1 MDYSKE
7 LDPMV
12 SEKMKKNLVYV
23 GIFSIIMLF
32 AGFTS
37 AYIVMMGDSF
47 WLKYPLPSGFWLST
61 GSILLSSLT
70 FIFAIAAA
78 KKDNQSMLKLWMGST
93 VVLGVLFMYFQFKGY
108 NQLIDGGIHPINN
121 HIIVTDGRYGDYYEV
136 KYKGDFIEVDGNR
149 FMIGG
154 KEMSDKDFG
163 AFQTYMKQFS
173 SSKQREALVV
183 SNNDKNFEI
192 YFNNLPLIVKNKHLF
207 LNDSTQLE
215 YVDEMRLT
223 FLAMNVEDK
232 RGDFFV
238 RGEFG
243 KDFHVY
249 YKGKE
254 LEYKNRRLHYKG
266 KELSNYLQIKATE
279 TADSATSLLYLISI
293 IHLLHILFAMIYLIK
308 VTIYSFSGRFNSQ
321 NNLSLRL
328 GAIFWHFLGVL
339 WIYLLLFLVFIH

>member
-7 LDPMV
+7 LDPIV
-12 SEKMKKNLVYV
+12 NEKMKKNLVYV

-61 GSILLSSLT
+61 GSIIASSLT
-70 FIFAIAAA
+70 FILAIGAA
-78 KKDNQSMLKLWMGST
+78 KKNNQTLLKAFMALT
-93 VVLGVLFMYFQFKGY
+93 VLLGIAFMYFQFKGY

-121 HIIVTDGRYGDYYEV
+121 HIIVTDGRYGDYFEI
-136 KYKGDFIEVDGNR
+136 KYKGDFIEVDGNK
-149 FMIGG
+149 FSIGG
-154 KEMSDKDFG
+154 KEISDTQFEELRKYTSQFASIKDRKAIVVKDTNKDFELYLDN
-163 AFQTYMKQFS
+163 QP
-173 SSKQREALVV
+173 VV
-183 SNNDKNFEI
+183 
-192 YFNNLPLIVKNKHLF
+192 VKSGQLYK
-207 LNDSTQLE
+207 NDSTKMD
-215 YVDEMRLT
+215 YVDEMRLS
-223 FLAMNVEDK
+223 FLAMNIQDK

-249 YKGKE
+249 FKGNE
-254 LEYKNRRLHYKG
+254 LEYKNRKLHYKG

-279 TADSATSLLYLISI
+279 TADSATSLLYLISV
-293 IHLLHILFAMIYLIK
+293 IHLLHVFFAMFYLLK
-308 VTIYSFSGRFNSQ
+308 VTIHSFSGRFDAS

-328 GAIFWHFLGVL
+328 GAIFWHFLGIL

>member
-12 SEKMKKNLVYV
+12 NEKMKKNLVYV

-70 FIFAIAAA
+70 FILAIAAA

-149 FMIGG
+149 FMIG
-154 KEMSDKDFG
+154 
-163 AFQTYMKQFS
+163 
-173 SSKQREALVV
+173 
-183 SNNDKNFEI
+183 
-192 YFNNLPLIVKNKHLF
+192 
-207 LNDSTQLE
+207 
-215 YVDEMRLT
+215 
-223 FLAMNVEDK
+223 
-232 RGDFFV
+232 
-238 RGEFG
+238 
-243 KDFHVY
+243 
-249 YKGKE
+249 
-254 LEYKNRRLHYKG
+254 
-266 KELSNYLQIKATE
+266 
-279 TADSATSLLYLISI
+279 
-293 IHLLHILFAMIYLIK
+293 
-308 VTIYSFSGRFNSQ
+308 
-321 NNLSLRL
+321 
-328 GAIFWHFLGVL
+328 
-339 WIYLLLFLVFIH
+339 

>member
-1 MDYSKE
+1 MDYTNE
-7 LDPMV
+7 IDPIV
-12 SEKMKKNLVYV
+12 NEKMKKNLVYV

-61 GSILLSSLT
+61 GSIIASSLT

-78 KKDNQSMLKLWMGST
+78 KKDNQGLLKVFMALT
-93 VVLGVLFMYFQFKGY
+93 VALGIAFMYFQVKGY

-121 HIIVTDGRYGDYYEV
+121 HIIVTDGRYGDYFEV
-136 KYKGDFIEVDGNR
+136 KYKGDFIEVDGNK
-149 FMIGG
+149 FLISG
-154 KEMSDKDFG
+154 KEMTNQQFEELR
-163 AFQTYMKQFS
+163 TYMNQFADI
-173 SSKQREALVV
+173 KGRDALVV
-183 SNNDKNFEI
+183 ENNNKDFEI
-192 YFNNLPLIVKNKHLF
+192 YFENQPVQIKGKQLF
-207 LNDSTQLE
+207 KNDSTKMD
-215 YVDEMRLT
+215 YVDEMRLSY
-223 FLAMNVEDK
+223 LAMNIADR

-249 YKGKE
+249 FKGKE
-254 LEYKNRRLHYKG
+254 LEYKNRKLHYQG

-293 IHLLHILFAMIYLIK
+293 VHLVHVFFAMFYLIK
-308 VTIYSFSGRFNSQ
+308 VSIHSFTGKFNST

-328 GAIFWHFLGVL
+328 GAIFWHFLGIL
-339 WIYLLLFLVFIH
+339 WIYLILFLVFIH

>member
-1 MDYSKE
+1 MDYTNE
-7 LDPMV
+7 IDPIV
-12 SEKMKKNLVYV
+12 NEKMKKNLVYV

-61 GSILLSSLT
+61 GSIIASSLT
-70 FIFAIAAA
+70 FIFAIVAA
-78 KKDNQSMLKLWMGST
+78 KKDNQGLLKVFMALT
-93 VVLGVLFMYFQFKGY
+93 VALGIAFMYFQVKGY

-121 HIIVTDGRYGDYYEV
+121 HIIVTDGRYGDYFEV
-136 KYKGDFIEVDGNR
+136 KYKGDFIEVDGNK
-149 FMIGG
+149 FLIGG
-154 KEMSDKDFG
+154 KEMTNQQFEELR
-163 AFQTYMKQFS
+163 TYMNQFADI
-173 SSKQREALVV
+173 KGRDALVV
-183 SNNDKNFEI
+183 ENNDKNIEI
-192 YFNNLPLIVKNKHLF
+192 YFENQPVQIKGKQLF
-207 LNDSTQLE
+207 KNDSTKMD
-215 YVDEMRLT
+215 YVDEMRLSY
-223 FLAMNVEDK
+223 LAMNIADR

-249 YKGKE
+249 FKGKE
-254 LEYKNRRLHYKG
+254 LEYKNRKLHYQG

-293 IHLLHILFAMIYLIK
+293 VHLVHVFFAMFYLIK
-308 VTIYSFSGRFNSQ
+308 VSIYSFTGKFNSA

-328 GAIFWHFLGVL
+328 GAIFWHFLGIL
-339 WIYLLLFLVFIH
+339 WIYLILFLVFIH